1 MSLWLDRDLPVLRFL
16 HDHPPYEGMFET
28 DRLSREPHSALPQ
41 LTEQAVHAAV
51 QTLHDAGYVD
61 FEKREDESMGGVLWQ
76 DILVTGA
83 GKQVLGEWP
92 LFEALGSPAELAA
105 ILDRLA
111 EMAATDEEESNLR
124 KAASSARERGVDGLK
139 TLAAGALGAYVRS
152 LVIGA

>member
-1 MSLWLDRDLPVLRFL
+1 MSLWTDRDLPVLGFL
-16 HDHPPYEGMFET
+16 HDHPPYEGVFET
-28 DRLSREPHSALPQ
+28 DRLSREPHSDLPQ
-41 LTEQAVHAAV
+41 LTKQDVHLAV
-51 QTLHDAGYVD
+51 QTLHDASYLD
-61 FEKREDESMGGVLWQ
+61 FANRENESTGGVLWM

-111 EMAATDEEESNLR
+111 EIAATDEEESNLR

-139 TLAAGALGAYVRS
+139 TLATGVLGAYGRS
-152 LVIGA
+152 LLGA